1 VNGRLEKNRPKF
13 GKSSPKS
20 CQTKNM
26 AQSSILPP
34 SELYKYQQQIIFS
47 PNNFSGPLKSSPNG
61 EILPNMVTLL
71 GRHVQEP
78 RQPIVFAFSVG
89 NL

>member
-1 VNGRLEKNRPKF
+1 
-13 GKSSPKS
+13 
-20 CQTKNM
+20 M
-26 AQSSILPP
+26 AQSSTLPP

-71 GRHVQEP
+71 GRHVHEP
-78 RQPIVFAFSVG
+78 RQSIVFAFSVG
-89 NL
+89 ILEFECHLDKSVIIARKTRF